1 MTAFELTALVL
12 LCAGVGLLLALLV
25 LSLRARGR
33 EERRLA
39 RQTELINQVADE
51 LLDALE
57 RQEGEVRQALRDFS
71 DAQSRLSAAQS
82 GHLSAMLETLGQ
94 MDGRMEQLRQSLT
107 AAMTQLRQ
115 ENERQL
121 DRMRRTVDEQLTE
134 SLDRRLTE
142 SFGQVSQRLE
152 QVWKGLGEMRTL
164 AAGVGDLKKVL
175 TNVKTRGVWGEV
187 QLGNLL
193 GEVLTPAQ
201 YGTNVEVV
209 PGSGERVE
217 FAIRLPA
224 KDGEGLWLPVDSKF
238 PQEDWLRLQE
248 ADTAPA
254 QEAARRALL
263 TRLKTEAKRI
273 AGKYI
278 MPPHSTDFAVMFLP
292 VEGLYAE
299 AVREPGLTESLQRE
313 QRVVVAGPST
323 FAALLNALQMGFR
336 SLAIQQRS
344 GEIWRL
350 LTEVRGDFGR
360 FAETL
365 EKTRQKLQQ
374 ASDSMDTAFT
384 RTRAIQRRLSAV
396 EGLGEAEEP
405 PEPLPDAPADE

>member
-1 MTAFELTALVL
+1 MTAFELVSVL
-12 LCAGVGLLLALLV
+12 LLCTAVGLLIALLV
-25 LSLRARGR
+25 FSLRNRSRADH
-33 EERRLA
+33 ERA

-57 RQEGEVRQALRDFS
+57 HEEDELRQALRD
-71 DAQSRLSAAQS
+71 ASAAQAQLGS
-82 GHLSAMLETLGQ
+82 AQQGHLASMIETMGQ
-94 MDGRMEQLRQSLT
+94 MDTRMEQLRQSVT
-107 AAMTQLRQ
+107 ASINQLRQ
-115 ENERQL
+115 ENSEQL
-121 DRMRRTVDEQLTE
+121 NQMRRTVDDKLTE
-134 SLDRRLTE
+134 SLDKRLTE

-175 TNVKTRGVWGEV
+175 TNVKTRGVWGEI

-193 GEVLTPAQ
+193 AEMLAPGQ

-224 KDGEGLWLPVDSKF
+224 KDGSELWLPVDSKF

-254 QEAARRALL
+254 TEAARKALC

-278 MPPHSTDFAVMFLP
+278 QPPYSTDFAVMFLP

-299 AVREPGLTESLQRE
+299 AVREPGLTEQLQRDH
-313 QRVVVAGPST
+313 RVVVAGPST

-336 SLAIQQRS
+336 TLAIEQRS
-344 GEIWRL
+344 GEVWRL
-350 LTEVRGDFGR
+350 LTEVKGDFGK

-365 EKTRQKLQQ
+365 EKTRQHLQQ
-374 ASDSMDTAFT
+374 ASESMDTAFS
-384 RTRAIQRRLSAV
+384 RTQAIRRRLSAV
-396 EGLGEAEEP
+396 ESLEDGD
-405 PEPLPDAPADE
+405 PE

>member
-1 MTAFELTALVL
+1 MTPFELAVL
-12 LCAGVGLLLALLV
+12 ILLAAAAGLLIAILILTV
-25 LSLRARGR
+25 RGHSR
-33 EERRLA
+33 DERRLA
-39 RQTELINQVADE
+39 KQAELINQVADE

-57 RQEGEVRQALRDFS
+57 RQEDEVRQALRDAA
-71 DAQSRLSAAQS
+71 DAQARLGSAQQ
-82 GHLSAMLETLGQ
+82 GQLSAMRETLGQ
-94 MDGRMEQLRQSLT
+94 MDARIEQLRQSLT
-107 AAMTQLRQ
+107 ASMDQMRQ
-115 ENERQL
+115 ENGRRL
-121 DRMRRTVDEQLTE
+121 DEMRRTVDEKLTE

-175 TNVKTRGVWGEV
+175 TNVKTRGAWGEI

-193 GEVLTPAQ
+193 SEMLAPGQ
-201 YGTNVEVV
+201 YGTNVEIV

-217 FAIRLPA
+217 FAISLPA
-224 KDGEGLWLPVDSKF
+224 KDGGGIWLPVDSKF

-248 ADTAPA
+248 ADSPA
-254 QEAARRALL
+254 DSEAARKALL
-263 TRLKTEAKRI
+263 ARLKTEAKRI

-278 MPPHSTDFAVMFLP
+278 APPHSTDFAVMFLP

-299 AVREPGLTESLQRE
+299 AVREPGLTEQLQRE
-313 QRVVVAGPST
+313 HRVVVAGPST

-336 SLAIQQRS
+336 TLAIEQRS

-365 EKTRQKLQQ
+365 EKTRQRLQQ
-374 ASDSMDTAFT
+374 ATESMDTAFS

-396 EGLGEAEEP
+396 EGLE
-405 PEPLPDAPADE
+405 DETED